1 MAKAAL
7 LNVLKKTIGKYVDGL
22 DADSLNVGLWSGQI
36 DLNNVSLRPDAVD
49 SLHLPLK
56 VKRGFVGSINVKVP
70 WTKLGSQSVVITV
83 REVYLTVE
91 PQYRWDKED
100 LAKMEQQAALA
111 KLEQLEIV
119 RAAPPCCA
127 CLVPRA
133 APSYHHSEAEPRET
147 QLPPPVGRR

>member
-1 MAKAAL
+1 M
-7 LNVLKKTIGKYVDGL
+7 
-22 DADSLNVGLWSGQI
+22 
-36 DLNNVSLRPDAVD
+36 
-49 SLHLPLK
+49 LK

-111 KLEQLEIV
+111 KLEQLEIGELV
-119 RAAPPCCA
+119 RQQQNSMDEGGAKMASSDSNAADA
-127 CLVPRA
+127 GSMSWTSKLMTKILMRK
-133 APSYHHSEAEPRET
+133 
-147 QLPPPVGRR
+147 